1 VTHAGLRWLERGAIE
16 EEVGGAK
23 DELVRCGLP
32 ADEVA
37 GFRTPYLADK
47 PEVRE
52 VLAELGFR
60 YDSTI
65 GVRGGPSKPWPA
77 TMESGVPFDCG
88 NSGNDC
94 DGGES
99 YPGMW

>member
-1 VTHAGLRWLERGAIE
+1 
-16 EEVGGAK
+16 
-23 DELVRCGLP
+23 LP
-32 ADEVA
+32 RHKHSNKPTNIKPTTY
-37 GFRTPYLADK
+37 RTLAC
-47 PEVRE
+47 P
-52 VLAELGFR
+52 LLFR